1 MKKYFKYKL
10 GYIYYC
16 FDLNTG
22 NIERYIIHNYDV
34 IKSSILFNSD
44 FFSKNWFLN
53 YCREISEIEFNSIF
67 EL

>member
-1 MKKYFKYKL
+1 MRRYFKSL
-10 GYIYYC
+10 VGNIFYC

-22 NIERYIIHNYDV
+22 NIERYIIYNCDI
-34 IKSSILFNSD
+34 IKSSTLLD
-44 FFSKNWFLN
+44 LQVLSKNWFLN